1 MPEVNNDERTAIYDE
16 MNRVLA
22 ALHSVS
28 VEGVGLSDY
37 GKPATTT
44 PDRLGWTK
52 QYRASETELVPD
64 MEALIEW
71 LPDHIPEGEESVA
84 LSRLPPEQ
92 YDFHPTE
99 PRIIG
104 ILDWELSTLGDP
116 RRSGVSVDGRQFPR
130 EGGIRVSKG

>member
-1 MPEVNNDERTAIYDE
+1 

-37 GKPATTT
+37 GKPGNYYA
-44 PDRLGWTK
+44 RQIGRWTK

-71 LPDHIPEGEESVA
+71 LPDHIPEGEVVA
-84 LSRLPPEQ
+84 LVHGDYRLDNMIFIPPNRESLA
-92 YDFHPTE
+92 FW
-99 PRIIG
+99 IG
-104 ILDWELSTLGDP
+104 SCPHSATPADLAYQLMAW
-116 RRSGVSVDGRQFPR
+116 QFPR
-130 EGGIRVSKG
+130 KVALPVSKG